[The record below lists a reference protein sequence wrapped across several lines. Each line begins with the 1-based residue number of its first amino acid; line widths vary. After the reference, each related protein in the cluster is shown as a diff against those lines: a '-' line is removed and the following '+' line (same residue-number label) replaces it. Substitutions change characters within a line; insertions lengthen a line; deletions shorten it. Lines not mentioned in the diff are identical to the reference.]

1 MKEIEG
7 ELLASGNAAGC
18 YRFPSDKSG
27 VPPERNRGG
36 LAKPRTGER
45 NDRFGQIFNHGVFA
59 NLNSRGKSSHG
70 AAGAVTINPRGADG
84 SYLNTGARRGVDRK
98 VERIAR
104 QDTSRDIVQVNQSLT
119 QRVLESTNSAPRW
132 LLSEDE
138 HARRSAVRY
147 KP

>member
-1 MKEIEG
+1 MKEIER

-36 LAKPRTGER
+36 LAKPRAGER
-45 NDRFGQIFNHGVFA
+45 NDRFGQIFKHGA
-59 NLNSRGKSSHG
+59 LTNLNRRGKSSHG

-84 SYLNTGARRGVDRK
+84 SYLNAGTRSGVDHK

-119 QRVLESTNSAPRW
+119 QRVLESTNDAPRW
-132 LLSEDE
+132 LLSENE
-138 HARRSAVRY
+138 HAGESGVRY